1 MEALAT
7 KYRPRTFKDVVCQ
20 DNIKKVLTNQLET
33 GEVKQAY
40 LFCGSA
46 GTGKTTSAR
55 IFANEVNEGKG
66 KPIEIDG
73 ASNNGVDN
81 IRQIIDDCRMKSL
94 DSKYKVYIIDEVHML
109 SIGAFNALLKVLEE
123 PPKGVIFILCTTDP
137 HKIPATILSR
147 VQRFQ
152 FKRIPQNEVIKRLE
166 YVLNEENK
174 EIVQSCGGSRDAV
187 QDIEWAR
194 KEGINIIEHDKEAL
208 EYIAKLADGGMRD
221 ALMKL
226 DTVLGYT
233 RDITLQAVLDCLGI
247 TNYDYLFEIV
257 HSIGKQQA
265 QTPVQ
270 IIDDLYKQGKD
281 LKLFVKDLSKFILD
295 LCKLELTQDI
305 SCTMLPP
312 EYKRKC
318 IKLISDC
325 GLDLLVDTMDAV
337 NKLMDKIKY
346 EQNPKSLIESEL
358 IILCLG

>member
-7 KYRPRTFKDVVCQ
+7 KYRPRTFKEVVCQ
-20 DNIKKVLTNQLET
+20 DNIKKVLTNQLDT

-55 IFANEVNEGKG
+55 IFANEVNGGKG

-81 IRQIIDDCRMKSL
+81 IRNIIDDCRMKSL

-152 FKRIPQNEVIKRLE
+152 FKRIPQNEVVKRLQ
-166 YVLNEENK
+166 YVL
-174 EIVQSCGGSRDAV
+174 Q
-187 QDIEWAR
+187 Q
-194 KEGINIIEHDKEAL
+194 EGKITYDMEAL
-208 EYIAKLADGGMRD
+208 QYIAKLADGGMRD

-233 RDITLQAVLDCLGI
+233 HEITMEAVLDCLGI
-247 TNYDYLFEIV
+247 TNYDYLFKIV
-257 HSIGKQQA
+257 SSIIKQDA
-265 QTPVQ
+265 TTPVQ
-270 IIDDLYKQGKD
+270 LIDDLYKQGKD

-305 SCTMLPP
+305 NTTMIPP
-312 EYKRKC
+312 ELKTKC
-318 IKLISDC
+318 TRLLCKCD
-325 GLDLLVDTMDAV
+325 LDLLVDIMDAV

-346 EQNPKSLIESEL
+346 EQNAKSLIESEL

>member
-20 DNIKKVLTNQLET
+20 DNIKKVLTNQLDT

-55 IFANEVNEGKG
+55 IFANEVNAGKG

-81 IRQIIDDCRMKSL
+81 IRNIIDDCRMKSL

-152 FKRIPQNEVIKRLE
+152 FKRIPQNEVVKRLQ
-166 YVLNEENK
+166 YVL
-174 EIVQSCGGSRDAV
+174 Q
-187 QDIEWAR
+187 Q
-194 KEGINIIEHDKEAL
+194 EGKITYDMEAL
-208 EYIAKLADGGMRD
+208 QYIAKLADGGMRD

-233 RDITLQAVLDCLGI
+233 TEITMEAVLDCLGI
-247 TNYDYLFEIV
+247 TNYDYLFKIV
-257 HSIGKQQA
+257 SSIIKQDA
-265 QTPVQ
+265 TTPMQ
-270 IIDDLYKQGKD
+270 LIDDLYKQGKD
-281 LKLFVKDLSKFILD
+281 LKLFVKDLSKFVLD

-305 SCTMLPP
+305 NTTMIPP
-312 EYKRKC
+312 ELKTKC
-318 IKLISDC
+318 TQLLCKCD
-325 GLDLLVDTMDAV
+325 LDLLVDIMDAV

>member
-1 MEALAT
+1 MMNLAV
-7 KYRPRTFKDVVCQ
+7 KYRPERFKDVVCQ
-20 DNIKKVLTNQLET
+20 DNVKKVLTNQLET
-33 GEVKQAY
+33 NEVKQAY
-40 LFCGSA
+40 LFCGSS

-81 IRQIIDDCRMKSL
+81 IRNIIDDCRMKSL

-152 FKRIPQNEVIKRLE
+152 FKRIPQNEVVKRLQ
-166 YVLNEENK
+166 YVL
-174 EIVQSCGGSRDAV
+174 Q
-187 QDIEWAR
+187 Q
-194 KEGINIIEHDKEAL
+194 EGKITYDMEAL
-208 EYIAKLADGGMRD
+208 QYIAKLADGGMRD

-233 RDITLQAVLDCLGI
+233 TEITMEAVLDCLGI
-247 TNYDYLFEIV
+247 TNYDYLFKIV
-257 HSIGKQQA
+257 SSIIKQDA
-265 QTPVQ
+265 TTPMQ
-270 IIDDLYKQGKD
+270 LIDDLYKQGKD

-305 SCTMLPP
+305 NTTMIPP
-312 EYKRKC
+312 ELKTKC
-318 IKLISDC
+318 TQLLCKCD
-325 GLDLLVDTMDAV
+325 LDLLVDIMDAV

>member
-7 KYRPRTFKDVVCQ
+7 KYRPRTFNDVVCQ
-20 DNIKKVLTNQLET
+20 DNIKKVLTNQLDT

-55 IFANEVNEGKG
+55 IFANEVNGGKG

-81 IRQIIDDCRMKSL
+81 IRNIIDDCRMKSL

-152 FKRIPQNEVIKRLE
+152 FKRIPQNEVVKRLQ
-166 YVLNEENK
+166 YVL
-174 EIVQSCGGSRDAV
+174 Q
-187 QDIEWAR
+187 Q
-194 KEGINIIEHDKEAL
+194 EGKITYDMEAL
-208 EYIAKLADGGMRD
+208 QYIAKLADGGMRD

-233 RDITLQAVLDCLGI
+233 SEITMEAVLDCLGI
-247 TNYDYLFEIV
+247 TNYDYLFKIV
-257 HSIGKQQA
+257 SSIIKQDA
-265 QTPVQ
+265 TTPMQ
-270 IIDDLYKQGKD
+270 LIDDLYKQGKD

-305 SCTMLPP
+305 NTTMIPP
-312 EYKRKC
+312 ELKTKC
-318 IKLISDC
+318 TRLLCKCD
-325 GLDLLVDTMDAV
+325 LDLLVDIMDAV

>member
-1 MEALAT
+1 MESLAT

-33 GEVKQAY
+33 GEIKQAY

-55 IFANEVNEGKG
+55 IFANDVNGGKG

-81 IRQIIDDCRMKSL
+81 IRSIIDDCRMKSL

-147 VQRFQ
+147 LQRFD
-152 FKRIPQNEVIKRLE
+152 FKRIPQFEIVNRLK
-166 YVLNEENK
+166 YILNEEGNTTY
-174 EIVQSCGGSRDAV
+174 
-187 QDIEWAR
+187 DI
-194 KEGINIIEHDKEAL
+194 EAL

-221 ALMKL
+221 AIMKL

-233 RDITLQAVLDCLGI
+233 TNITLQAVLDCLGI
-247 TNYDYLFEIV
+247 TNYEHLLKIV
-257 HSIGKQQA
+257 QGIINKQA
-265 QTPVQ
+265 DEPIQ
-270 IIDDLYKQGKD
+270 IIDSIYRDGKD
-281 LKLFVKDLSKFILD
+281 LKLFVKDLNKFVLD
-295 LCKLELTQDI
+295 LCKLNITRNKELTMIPTDI
-305 SCTMLPP
+305 M
-312 EYKRKC
+312 RQC
-318 IKLISDC
+318 IHIATNTSKYD
-325 GLDLLVDTMDAV
+325 LVDILDGV
-337 NKLMDKIKY
+337 NNLLDKIKY
-346 EQNPKSLIESEL
+346 EQNPKNLIESEL
-358 IILCLG
+358 IILCLK

>member
-20 DNIKKVLTNQLET
+20 DNIKKVLTNQLDT

-40 LFCGSA
+40 LYCGSA

-55 IFANEVNEGKG
+55 IFANEVNGGKG

-81 IRQIIDDCRMKSL
+81 IRNIIDDCRMKSL
-94 DSKYKVYIIDEVHML
+94 DRKYKVYIIDEVRML
-109 SIGAFNALLKVLEE
+109 RMGAFNALLKVLEE

-152 FKRIPQNEVIKRLE
+152 FKRIPQNEVVKRLQ
-166 YVLNEENK
+166 YVLQQEGK
-174 EIVQSCGGSRDAV
+174 ITYDMDAL
-187 QDIEWAR
+187 Q
-194 KEGINIIEHDKEAL
+194 
-208 EYIAKLADGGMRD
+208 YIAKLADGGMRD

-233 RDITLQAVLDCLGI
+233 TEITMEAVLDCLGI
-247 TNYDYLFEIV
+247 TNYDYLFKIV
-257 HSIGKQQA
+257 SSIIKQDA
-265 QTPVQ
+265 TTPMQ
-270 IIDDLYKQGKD
+270 LIDDLYKQGKD

-305 SCTMLPP
+305 NTTMIPP
-312 EYKRKC
+312 ELKTKC
-318 IKLISDC
+318 TQLLCKCD
-325 GLDLLVDTMDAV
+325 LDLLVDIMDAV

>member
-7 KYRPRTFKDVVCQ
+7 KYRPTRFEDVVCQ
-20 DNIKKVLTNQLET
+20 DNIKKVLTNQLDT

-55 IFANEVNEGKG
+55 IFANEVNAGKG

-81 IRQIIDDCRMKSL
+81 IRNIIDDCRMKSL

-152 FKRIPQNEVIKRLE
+152 FKRIPQNEVVKRLQ
-166 YVLNEENK
+166 YVL
-174 EIVQSCGGSRDAV
+174 Q
-187 QDIEWAR
+187 Q
-194 KEGINIIEHDKEAL
+194 EGKITYDMQAL
-208 EYIAKLADGGMRD
+208 QYIAKLADGGMRD

-233 RDITLQAVLDCLGI
+233 TEITMEAVLDCLGI
-247 TNYDYLFEIV
+247 TNYDYLFKIV
-257 HSIGKQQA
+257 SSIIKQDA
-265 QTPVQ
+265 TTPMQ
-270 IIDDLYKQGKD
+270 LIDDLYKQGKD

-305 SCTMLPP
+305 NTTMIPP
-312 EYKRKC
+312 ELKTKC
-318 IKLISDC
+318 TQLLCKCD
-325 GLDLLVDTMDAV
+325 LDLLVDIMDAV

>member
-7 KYRPRTFKDVVCQ
+7 KYRPRTFKEVVCQ
-20 DNIKKVLTNQLET
+20 DNIKKVLTNQLDT

-55 IFANEVNEGKG
+55 IFANEVNGGKG

-73 ASNNGVDN
+73 ASSNGVDN

-152 FKRIPQNEVIKRLE
+152 FKRIPQNEVVKRLQ
-166 YVLNEENK
+166 YVL
-174 EIVQSCGGSRDAV
+174 Q
-187 QDIEWAR
+187 Q
-194 KEGINIIEHDKEAL
+194 EGKITYDMEAL
-208 EYIAKLADGGMRD
+208 QYIAKLADGGMRD

-233 RDITLQAVLDCLGI
+233 TEITMEAVLDCLGI
-247 TNYDYLFEIV
+247 TNYDYLFKIV
-257 HSIGKQQA
+257 SSIIKQDA
-265 QTPVQ
+265 TTPMQ
-270 IIDDLYKQGKD
+270 LIDDLYKQGKD

-305 SCTMLPP
+305 NTTMIPP
-312 EYKRKC
+312 ELKTKC
-318 IKLISDC
+318 TQLLCKCD
-325 GLDLLVDTMDAV
+325 LDLLVDIMDAV

>member
-20 DNIKKVLTNQLET
+20 DNIKKVLTNQLDT

-55 IFANEVNEGKG
+55 IFANEVNGGKG

-152 FKRIPQNEVIKRLE
+152 FKRIPQNEVVKRLQ
-166 YVLNEENK
+166 YVLQQEGK
-174 EIVQSCGGSRDAV
+174 ITYDMDAL
-187 QDIEWAR
+187 Q
-194 KEGINIIEHDKEAL
+194 
-208 EYIAKLADGGMRD
+208 YIAKLADGGMRD

-233 RDITLQAVLDCLGI
+233 TEITMEAVLDCLGI
-247 TNYDYLFEIV
+247 TNYDYLFKIV
-257 HSIGKQQA
+257 SSIIKQDA
-265 QTPVQ
+265 TTPMQ
-270 IIDDLYKQGKD
+270 LIDDLYKQGKD

-305 SCTMLPP
+305 NTTMIPP
-312 EYKRKC
+312 ELKTKC
-318 IKLISDC
+318 TQLLCKCD
-325 GLDLLVDTMDAV
+325 LDLLVDIMDAV

>member
-7 KYRPRTFKDVVCQ
+7 KYRPRTFHDVVCQ

-55 IFANEVNEGKG
+55 IFANEVNGGKG

-81 IRQIIDDCRMKSL
+81 IRNIIDDCRMKSL

-152 FKRIPQNEVIKRLE
+152 FKRIPQNDVVKRLQ
-166 YVLNEENK
+166 YVL
-174 EIVQSCGGSRDAV
+174 Q
-187 QDIEWAR
+187 Q
-194 KEGINIIEHDKEAL
+194 EGKITYDMEAL
-208 EYIAKLADGGMRD
+208 QYIAKLADGGMRD

-233 RDITLQAVLDCLGI
+233 HEITMEAVLDCLGI
-247 TNYDYLFEIV
+247 TNYDYLFKIV
-257 HSIGKQQA
+257 SSVIKQDA
-265 QTPVQ
+265 TTPVQ
-270 IIDDLYKQGKD
+270 LIDDLYKQGKD

-305 SCTMLPP
+305 NTTMIPP
-312 EYKRKC
+312 ELKTKC
-318 IKLISDC
+318 TKLLCKCD
-325 GLDLLVDTMDAV
+325 LDLMVDIMDAV

>member
-7 KYRPRTFKDVVCQ
+7 KYRPRTFKEVVCQ
-20 DNIKKVLTNQLET
+20 DNIKKVLTNQLDT

-55 IFANEVNEGKG
+55 IFANEVNGGKG

-81 IRQIIDDCRMKSL
+81 IRNIIDDCRMKSL

-152 FKRIPQNEVIKRLE
+152 FKRIPQNEVVKRLQ
-166 YVLNEENK
+166 YVL
-174 EIVQSCGGSRDAV
+174 Q
-187 QDIEWAR
+187 Q
-194 KEGINIIEHDKEAL
+194 EGKITYDMEAL
-208 EYIAKLADGGMRD
+208 QYIAKLADGGMRD

-233 RDITLQAVLDCLGI
+233 NEITMEAVLDCLGI
-247 TNYDYLFEIV
+247 TNYDYLFKIV
-257 HSIGKQQA
+257 SSIIKQDA
-265 QTPVQ
+265 TTPMQ
-270 IIDDLYKQGKD
+270 LIDDLYKQGKD

-305 SCTMLPP
+305 NTTMIPP
-312 EYKRKC
+312 ELKTKC
-318 IKLISDC
+318 TQLLCKCD
-325 GLDLLVDTMDAV
+325 LDLLVDIMDAV

>member
-20 DNIKKVLTNQLET
+20 DNIKKVLTNQLDT

-81 IRQIIDDCRMKSL
+81 IRNIIDDCRMKSL

-152 FKRIPQNEVIKRLE
+152 FKRIPQNEVVKRLE
-166 YVLNEENK
+166 YIL
-174 EIVQSCGGSRDAV
+174 VQ
-187 QDIEWAR
+187 
-194 KEGINIIEHDKEAL
+194 EGILTYNVVAI

-221 ALMKL
+221 AIMKL

-233 RDITLQAVLDCLGI
+233 HEITMEAVLDCLGI
-247 TNYDYLFEIV
+247 TNYDYLFKIV
-257 HSIGKQQA
+257 SSIIKQDA
-265 QTPVQ
+265 TTPMQ
-270 IIDDLYKQGKD
+270 LIDDLYKQGKD

-305 SCTMLPP
+305 NTTMIPP
-312 EYKRKC
+312 ELKTKC
-318 IKLISDC
+318 TRLLCKCD
-325 GLDLLVDTMDAV
+325 LDLLVDIMDAV

>member
-20 DNIKKVLTNQLET
+20 DNIKKVLTNQLDT

-40 LFCGSA
+40 LFAGSA

-55 IFANEVNEGKG
+55 IFANEVNKGKG

-81 IRQIIDDCRMKSL
+81 IRNIIDDCRMKSL

-152 FKRIPQNEVIKRLE
+152 FKRIPQNEVVKRLQ
-166 YVLNEENK
+166 YVL
-174 EIVQSCGGSRDAV
+174 Q
-187 QDIEWAR
+187 Q
-194 KEGINIIEHDKEAL
+194 EGKITYDMEAL
-208 EYIAKLADGGMRD
+208 QYIAKLADGGMRD

-233 RDITLQAVLDCLGI
+233 TEITMEAVLDCLGI
-247 TNYDYLFEIV
+247 TNYDYLFKIV
-257 HSIGKQQA
+257 SSIIKQDA
-265 QTPVQ
+265 TTPMQ
-270 IIDDLYKQGKD
+270 LIDDLYKQGKD

-305 SCTMLPP
+305 NTTMIPP
-312 EYKRKC
+312 ELKTKC
-318 IKLISDC
+318 TQLLCKCD
-325 GLDLLVDTMDAV
+325 LDLLVDIMDAV

>member
-20 DNIKKVLTNQLET
+20 DNIKKVLTNQLDT

-55 IFANEVNEGKG
+55 IFANEVNGGKG

-81 IRQIIDDCRMKSL
+81 IRNIIDDCRMKSL

-152 FKRIPQNEVIKRLE
+152 FKRIPQNEVVNRLE
-166 YVLNEENK
+166 YIL
-174 EIVQSCGGSRDAV
+174 VQ
-187 QDIEWAR
+187 
-194 KEGINIIEHDKEAL
+194 EGILTYNVVAI

-221 ALMKL
+221 AIMKL

-233 RDITLQAVLDCLGI
+233 HEITMEAVLDCLGI
-247 TNYDYLFEIV
+247 TNYDYLFKIV
-257 HSIGKQQA
+257 SSIIKQDA
-265 QTPVQ
+265 TTPMQ
-270 IIDDLYKQGKD
+270 LIDDLYKQGKD

-305 SCTMLPP
+305 NTTMIPP
-312 EYKRKC
+312 ELKTKC
-318 IKLISDC
+318 TRLLCKCD
-325 GLDLLVDTMDAV
+325 LDLLVDIMDAV

>member
-7 KYRPRTFKDVVCQ
+7 KYRPRTFKEVVCQ
-20 DNIKKVLTNQLET
+20 DNIKKVLTNQLDT

-55 IFANEVNEGKG
+55 IFANEVNGGKG

-81 IRQIIDDCRMKSL
+81 IRNIIDDCRMKSL

-152 FKRIPQNEVIKRLE
+152 FKRIPQNEVVKRLQ
-166 YVLNEENK
+166 YVL
-174 EIVQSCGGSRDAV
+174 Q
-187 QDIEWAR
+187 Q
-194 KEGINIIEHDKEAL
+194 EGKITYDMEAL
-208 EYIAKLADGGMRD
+208 QYIAKLADGGMRD

-233 RDITLQAVLDCLGI
+233 NEITMEAVLDCLGI
-247 TNYDYLFEIV
+247 TNYDYLFKIV
-257 HSIGKQQA
+257 SSIIKQDA
-265 QTPVQ
+265 TTPMQ
-270 IIDDLYKQGKD
+270 LIDDLYKQGKD

-305 SCTMLPP
+305 NTTMIPP
-312 EYKRKC
+312 ELKTKC
-318 IKLISDC
+318 TRLLCKSD
-325 GLDLLVDTMDAV
+325 LDLLVDIMDAV

>member
-40 LFCGSA
+40 LFAGSA

-55 IFANEVNEGKG
+55 IFANEVNKGKG

-81 IRQIIDDCRMKSL
+81 IRNIIDDCRMKSL

-152 FKRIPQNEVIKRLE
+152 FKRIPQNEVVKRLQ
-166 YVLNEENK
+166 YVLQQEGK
-174 EIVQSCGGSRDAV
+174 ITYDMDAL
-187 QDIEWAR
+187 Q
-194 KEGINIIEHDKEAL
+194 
-208 EYIAKLADGGMRD
+208 YIAKLADGGMRD

-233 RDITLQAVLDCLGI
+233 HEITMEAVLDCLGI
-247 TNYDYLFEIV
+247 TNYDYLFKIV
-257 HSIGKQQA
+257 SSVIKQDA
-265 QTPVQ
+265 TTPVQ
-270 IIDDLYKQGKD
+270 LIDDLYKQGKD

-305 SCTMLPP
+305 NTTMIPP
-312 EYKRKC
+312 ELKTKC
-318 IKLISDC
+318 TKLLCKCD
-325 GLDLLVDTMDAV
+325 LDLMVDIMDAV

>member
-20 DNIKKVLTNQLET
+20 DNIKKVLTNQLDT

-40 LFCGSA
+40 LFSGSA

-55 IFANEVNEGKG
+55 IFANEVNGGKG

-81 IRQIIDDCRMKSL
+81 IRNIIDDCRMKSL

-152 FKRIPQNEVIKRLE
+152 FKRIPQNEVVKRLQ
-166 YVLNEENK
+166 YVL
-174 EIVQSCGGSRDAV
+174 Q
-187 QDIEWAR
+187 Q
-194 KEGINIIEHDKEAL
+194 EGKITYDMEAL
-208 EYIAKLADGGMRD
+208 QYIAKLADGGMRD

-233 RDITLQAVLDCLGI
+233 TEITMEAVLGCLGI
-247 TNYDYLFEIV
+247 TNYDYLYKLV
-257 HSIGKQQA
+257 GSIIRQDA
-265 QTPVQ
+265 TTPVLM
-270 IIDDLYKQGKD
+270 IDDLYKQGKD

-305 SCTMLPP
+305 NTTMIPP
-312 EYKRKC
+312 ELKTKC
-318 IKLISDC
+318 TQLLCKCD
-325 GLDLLVDTMDAV
+325 LDLLVDIMDAV

>member
-1 MEALAT
+1 MMNLAV
-7 KYRPRTFKDVVCQ
+7 KYRPERFKDVVCQ
-20 DNIKKVLTNQLET
+20 DNVKKVLTNQLET
-33 GEVKQAY
+33 NEVKQAY
-40 LFCGSA
+40 LFCGSS

-55 IFANEVNEGKG
+55 IFANEVNGGKG

-81 IRQIIDDCRMKSL
+81 IRNIIDDCRMKSL
-94 DSKYKVYIIDEVHML
+94 DSNYKVYIIDEVHML

-152 FKRIPQNEVIKRLE
+152 FKRIPQNEVVKRLQ
-166 YVLNEENK
+166 YVL
-174 EIVQSCGGSRDAV
+174 Q
-187 QDIEWAR
+187 Q
-194 KEGINIIEHDKEAL
+194 EGKITYDMEAL
-208 EYIAKLADGGMRD
+208 QYIAKLADGGMRD

-233 RDITLQAVLDCLGI
+233 TEITMEAVLDCLGI
-247 TNYDYLFEIV
+247 TNYDYLFKIV
-257 HSIGKQQA
+257 SSIIKQDA
-265 QTPVQ
+265 TTPMQ
-270 IIDDLYKQGKD
+270 LIDDLYKQGKD

-305 SCTMLPP
+305 NTTMIPP
-312 EYKRKC
+312 ELKTKC
-318 IKLISDC
+318 TQLLCKCD
-325 GLDLLVDTMDAV
+325 LDLLVDIMDAV

>member
-40 LFCGSA
+40 LFAGSA

-55 IFANEVNEGKG
+55 IFANEVNGGKG

-81 IRQIIDDCRMKSL
+81 IRNIIDDCRMKSL

-152 FKRIPQNEVIKRLE
+152 FKRIPQNEVVKRLQ
-166 YVLNEENK
+166 YVL
-174 EIVQSCGGSRDAV
+174 Q
-187 QDIEWAR
+187 Q
-194 KEGINIIEHDKEAL
+194 EGKITYDMEAL
-208 EYIAKLADGGMRD
+208 QYIAKLADGGMRD

-233 RDITLQAVLDCLGI
+233 TEITMEAVLDCLGI
-247 TNYDYLFEIV
+247 TNYDYLFKIV
-257 HSIGKQQA
+257 SSIIKQDA
-265 QTPVQ
+265 TTPIQ
-270 IIDDLYKQGKD
+270 LIDDLYKQGKD

-305 SCTMLPP
+305 NTTMIPP
-312 EYKRKC
+312 ELKTKC
-318 IKLISDC
+318 TQLLCKCD
-325 GLDLLVDTMDAV
+325 LDLLVDIMDAV

>member
-20 DNIKKVLTNQLET
+20 DNIKKVLTNQLDT

-55 IFANEVNEGKG
+55 IFANEVNGGKG

-81 IRQIIDDCRMKSL
+81 IRNIIDDCRMKSL

-152 FKRIPQNEVIKRLE
+152 FKRIPQNEVVKRLQ
-166 YVLNEENK
+166 YVLQQEGK
-174 EIVQSCGGSRDAV
+174 ITYDMDAL
-187 QDIEWAR
+187 Q
-194 KEGINIIEHDKEAL
+194 
-208 EYIAKLADGGMRD
+208 YIAKLADGGMRD

-233 RDITLQAVLDCLGI
+233 SEITMEAVLDCLGI
-247 TNYDYLFEIV
+247 TNYDYLFKIV
-257 HSIGKQQA
+257 SSIIKQDA
-265 QTPVQ
+265 TTPMQ
-270 IIDDLYKQGKD
+270 LIDDLYKQGKD

-305 SCTMLPP
+305 NTTMIPP
-312 EYKRKC
+312 ELKTKC
-318 IKLISDC
+318 TQLLCKCD
-325 GLDLLVDTMDAV
+325 LDLLVDIMDAV

>member
-20 DNIKKVLTNQLET
+20 DNIKKVLTNQLDT

-40 LFCGSA
+40 LFSGSA

-55 IFANEVNEGKG
+55 IFANEVNGGKG

-81 IRQIIDDCRMKSL
+81 IRNIIDDCRMKSL

-152 FKRIPQNEVIKRLE
+152 FKRIPQNEVVKRLQ
-166 YVLNEENK
+166 YVL
-174 EIVQSCGGSRDAV
+174 Q
-187 QDIEWAR
+187 Q
-194 KEGINIIEHDKEAL
+194 EGKITYDMEAL
-208 EYIAKLADGGMRD
+208 QYIAKLADGGMRD

-233 RDITLQAVLDCLGI
+233 TEITMEAVLDCLGI
-247 TNYDYLFEIV
+247 TNYDYLFKIV
-257 HSIGKQQA
+257 SSIIKQDA
-265 QTPVQ
+265 TTPMQ
-270 IIDDLYKQGKD
+270 LIDDLYKQGKD

-305 SCTMLPP
+305 NTTMIPP
-312 EYKRKC
+312 ELKTKC
-318 IKLISDC
+318 TRLLCKCD
-325 GLDLLVDTMDAV
+325 LDLLVDIMDAV

>member
-7 KYRPRTFKDVVCQ
+7 KYRPRAFKDVVCQ
-20 DNIKKVLTNQLET
+20 DNIKKVLTNQLDT

-55 IFANEVNEGKG
+55 IFANEVNGGKG

-152 FKRIPQNEVIKRLE
+152 FKRIPQNEVVKRLQ
-166 YVLNEENK
+166 YVL
-174 EIVQSCGGSRDAV
+174 Q
-187 QDIEWAR
+187 Q
-194 KEGINIIEHDKEAL
+194 EGKITYDMEAL
-208 EYIAKLADGGMRD
+208 QYIAKLADGGMRD

-233 RDITLQAVLDCLGI
+233 TEITMEAVLDCLGI
-247 TNYDYLFEIV
+247 TNYDYLFKIV
-257 HSIGKQQA
+257 SSIIKQDA
-265 QTPVQ
+265 TTPMQ
-270 IIDDLYKQGKD
+270 LIDDLYKQGKD

-305 SCTMLPP
+305 NTTMIPP
-312 EYKRKC
+312 ELKTKC
-318 IKLISDC
+318 TQLLCKCD
-325 GLDLLVDTMDAV
+325 LDLLVDIMDAV

>member
-20 DNIKKVLTNQLET
+20 DNIKKVLTNQLDT

-55 IFANEVNEGKG
+55 IFANEVNGGKG

-81 IRQIIDDCRMKSL
+81 IRNIIDDCRMKSL

-152 FKRIPQNEVIKRLE
+152 FKRIPQSEVVKRLQ
-166 YVLNEENK
+166 YVL
-174 EIVQSCGGSRDAV
+174 Q
-187 QDIEWAR
+187 Q
-194 KEGINIIEHDKEAL
+194 EGKITYDMEAL
-208 EYIAKLADGGMRD
+208 QYIAKLADGGMRD

-233 RDITLQAVLDCLGI
+233 TEITMEAVLDCLGI
-247 TNYDYLFEIV
+247 TNYDYLFKIV
-257 HSIGKQQA
+257 SSIIKQDA
-265 QTPVQ
+265 TTPMQ
-270 IIDDLYKQGKD
+270 LIDDLYKQGKD

-305 SCTMLPP
+305 NTTMIPP
-312 EYKRKC
+312 ELKTKC
-318 IKLISDC
+318 TQLLCKCD
-325 GLDLLVDTMDAV
+325 LDLLVDIMDAV

>member
-7 KYRPRTFKDVVCQ
+7 KYRPRTFKEVVCQ
-20 DNIKKVLTNQLET
+20 DNIKKVLTNQLDT

-55 IFANEVNEGKG
+55 IFANEVNGGKG

-73 ASNNGVDN
+73 ASNSGVDN
-81 IRQIIDDCRMKSL
+81 IRNIIDDCRMKSL

-152 FKRIPQNEVIKRLE
+152 FKRIPQNEVVKRLQ
-166 YVLNEENK
+166 YVL
-174 EIVQSCGGSRDAV
+174 Q
-187 QDIEWAR
+187 Q
-194 KEGINIIEHDKEAL
+194 EGKITYDMEPL
-208 EYIAKLADGGMRD
+208 QYIAKLADGGMRD

-233 RDITLQAVLDCLGI
+233 TEITMEAVLDCLGI
-247 TNYDYLFEIV
+247 TNYDYLFKIV
-257 HSIGKQQA
+257 SSIIKQDA
-265 QTPVQ
+265 TTPMQ
-270 IIDDLYKQGKD
+270 LIDDLYKQGKD

-305 SCTMLPP
+305 NTTMIPP
-312 EYKRKC
+312 ELKTKC
-318 IKLISDC
+318 TQLLCKCD
-325 GLDLLVDTMDAV
+325 LDLLVDIMDAV

>member
-7 KYRPRTFKDVVCQ
+7 KYRPRTFKEVVCQ

-40 LFCGSA
+40 LFAGSA

-55 IFANEVNEGKG
+55 IFANEVNRGKG

-81 IRQIIDDCRMKSL
+81 IRNIIDDCRMKSL

-152 FKRIPQNEVIKRLE
+152 FKRIPQNEVVKRLQ
-166 YVLNEENK
+166 YVL
-174 EIVQSCGGSRDAV
+174 Q
-187 QDIEWAR
+187 Q
-194 KEGINIIEHDKEAL
+194 EGKITYDMEAL
-208 EYIAKLADGGMRD
+208 QYIAKLADGGMRD

-233 RDITLQAVLDCLGI
+233 TEITMEAVLDCLGI
-247 TNYDYLFEIV
+247 TNYDYLFKIV
-257 HSIGKQQA
+257 SSIIKQDA
-265 QTPVQ
+265 TTPMQ
-270 IIDDLYKQGKD
+270 LIDDLYKQGKD
-281 LKLFVKDLSKFILD
+281 LKLFVKDLSKFVLD

-305 SCTMLPP
+305 NTTMIPP
-312 EYKRKC
+312 ELKTKC
-318 IKLISDC
+318 TQLLCKCD
-325 GLDLLVDTMDAV
+325 LDLLVDIMDAV

>member
-7 KYRPRTFKDVVCQ
+7 KYRPRTFKEVVCQ
-20 DNIKKVLTNQLET
+20 DNIKKVLTNQLDT

-55 IFANEVNEGKG
+55 IFANEVNGGKG

-81 IRQIIDDCRMKSL
+81 IRNIIDDCRMKSL

-152 FKRIPQNEVIKRLE
+152 FKRIPQNEVVKRLQ
-166 YVLNEENK
+166 YVL
-174 EIVQSCGGSRDAV
+174 Q
-187 QDIEWAR
+187 Q
-194 KEGINIIEHDKEAL
+194 EGKITYDMEAL
-208 EYIAKLADGGMRD
+208 QYIAKLADGGMRD

-233 RDITLQAVLDCLGI
+233 TEITMEAVLDCLGI
-247 TNYDYLFEIV
+247 TNYDYLFKIV
-257 HSIGKQQA
+257 SSIIKQDA
-265 QTPVQ
+265 TTPVQ
-270 IIDDLYKQGKD
+270 LIDDLYKQGKD

-305 SCTMLPP
+305 NTTMIPP
-312 EYKRKC
+312 ELKTKC
-318 IKLISDC
+318 TQLLCKCD
-325 GLDLLVDTMDAV
+325 LDLLVDIMDAV

>member
-1 MEALAT
+1 MMNLAV
-7 KYRPRTFKDVVCQ
+7 KYRPERFKDVVCQ
-20 DNIKKVLTNQLET
+20 DNVKKVLTNQLET
-33 GEVKQAY
+33 NEVKQAY
-40 LFCGSA
+40 LFCGSS

-55 IFANEVNEGKG
+55 IFANEVNGGKG

-73 ASNNGVDN
+73 ASNNGVDK
-81 IRQIIDDCRMKSL
+81 IRNIIDDCRMKSL
-94 DSKYKVYIIDEVHML
+94 DSKYNVYIIDEVHML

-152 FKRIPQNEVIKRLE
+152 FKRIPQNEVVKRLQ
-166 YVLNEENK
+166 YVLQQEGK
-174 EIVQSCGGSRDAV
+174 ITYDMDAL
-187 QDIEWAR
+187 Q
-194 KEGINIIEHDKEAL
+194 
-208 EYIAKLADGGMRD
+208 YIAKLADGGMRD

-233 RDITLQAVLDCLGI
+233 TEITMEAVLDCLGI
-247 TNYDYLFEIV
+247 TNYDYLFKIV
-257 HSIGKQQA
+257 SSIIKQDA
-265 QTPVQ
+265 TTPMQ
-270 IIDDLYKQGKD
+270 LIDDLYKQGKD

-305 SCTMLPP
+305 NTTMIPP
-312 EYKRKC
+312 ELKTKC
-318 IKLISDC
+318 TRLLCKCD
-325 GLDLLVDTMDAV
+325 LDLLVDIMDAV

>member
-20 DNIKKVLTNQLET
+20 DNIKKVLTNQLDT

-55 IFANEVNEGKG
+55 IFANEVNGGKG

-81 IRQIIDDCRMKSL
+81 IRNIIDDCRMKSL

-152 FKRIPQNEVIKRLE
+152 FKRIPQNEVVKRLQ
-166 YVLNEENK
+166 YVL
-174 EIVQSCGGSRDAV
+174 Q
-187 QDIEWAR
+187 Q
-194 KEGINIIEHDKEAL
+194 EGKITYDMEAL
-208 EYIAKLADGGMRD
+208 QYIAKLADGGMRD

-233 RDITLQAVLDCLGI
+233 TEITMEAVLDCLGI
-247 TNYDYLFEIV
+247 TNYDYLFKIV
-257 HSIGKQQA
+257 SSIIKQDA
-265 QTPVQ
+265 TTPMQ
-270 IIDDLYKQGKD
+270 LIDDLYKQGKD

-305 SCTMLPP
+305 NTTMIPP
-312 EYKRKC
+312 ELKTKC
-318 IKLISDC
+318 TKLLCKCD
-325 GLDLLVDTMDAV
+325 LDLLVDIMDAV

>member
-20 DNIKKVLTNQLET
+20 DNIKKVLTNQLDT

-55 IFANEVNEGKG
+55 IFANEVNKGKG

-81 IRQIIDDCRMKSL
+81 IRNIIDDCRMKSL

-109 SIGAFNALLKVLEE
+109 SIGAFNASLKVLEE

-152 FKRIPQNEVIKRLE
+152 FKRIPQNEVVKRLQ
-166 YVLNEENK
+166 YVL
-174 EIVQSCGGSRDAV
+174 Q
-187 QDIEWAR
+187 Q
-194 KEGINIIEHDKEAL
+194 EGKITYDMEAL
-208 EYIAKLADGGMRD
+208 QYIAKLADGGMRD

-233 RDITLQAVLDCLGI
+233 TEITMEAVLDCLGI
-247 TNYDYLFEIV
+247 TNYDYLFKIV
-257 HSIGKQQA
+257 SSIIKQDA
-265 QTPVQ
+265 TTPMQ
-270 IIDDLYKQGKD
+270 LIDDLYKQGKD

-305 SCTMLPP
+305 NTTMIPP
-312 EYKRKC
+312 ELKTKC
-318 IKLISDC
+318 TQLLCKCD
-325 GLDLLVDTMDAV
+325 LDLLVDIMDAV

>member
-7 KYRPRTFKDVVCQ
+7 KYRPRTFKEVVCQ
-20 DNIKKVLTNQLET
+20 DNIKKVLTNQLDT

-55 IFANEVNEGKG
+55 IFANEVNKGKG

-81 IRQIIDDCRMKSL
+81 IRNIIDDCRMKSL

-152 FKRIPQNEVIKRLE
+152 FKRIPQNEVVKRLQ
-166 YVLNEENK
+166 YVLQQEGK
-174 EIVQSCGGSRDAV
+174 ITYDMDAL
-187 QDIEWAR
+187 Q
-194 KEGINIIEHDKEAL
+194 
-208 EYIAKLADGGMRD
+208 YIAKLADGGMRD

-233 RDITLQAVLDCLGI
+233 TEITMEAVLDCLGI
-247 TNYDYLFEIV
+247 TNYDYLFKIV
-257 HSIGKQQA
+257 SSIIKQDA
-265 QTPVQ
+265 TTPMQ
-270 IIDDLYKQGKD
+270 LIDDLYKQGKD

-305 SCTMLPP
+305 NTTMIPP
-312 EYKRKC
+312 ELKTKC
-318 IKLISDC
+318 TQLLCKCD
-325 GLDLLVDTMDAV
+325 LDLLVDIMDAV

>member
-20 DNIKKVLTNQLET
+20 DNIKKVLTNRLDT

-55 IFANEVNEGKG
+55 IFANEVNGGKG

-81 IRQIIDDCRMKSL
+81 IRNIIDDCRMKSL

-152 FKRIPQNEVIKRLE
+152 FKRIPQNEVVNRLE
-166 YVLNEENK
+166 YIL
-174 EIVQSCGGSRDAV
+174 VQ
-187 QDIEWAR
+187 
-194 KEGINIIEHDKEAL
+194 EGILTYNVVAI

-221 ALMKL
+221 AIMKL

-233 RDITLQAVLDCLGI
+233 HEITMEAVLDCLGI
-247 TNYDYLFEIV
+247 TNYDYLFKIV
-257 HSIGKQQA
+257 SSIIKQDA
-265 QTPVQ
+265 TTPMQ
-270 IIDDLYKQGKD
+270 LIDDLYKQGKD

-305 SCTMLPP
+305 NTTMIPP
-312 EYKRKC
+312 ELKTKC
-318 IKLISDC
+318 TQLLCKCD
-325 GLDLLVDTMDAV
+325 LDLLVDIMDAV

>member
-7 KYRPRTFKDVVCQ
+7 KYRPRTFKEVVCQ
-20 DNIKKVLTNQLET
+20 DNIKKVLTNQLDT

-55 IFANEVNEGKG
+55 IFANEVNGGKG

-81 IRQIIDDCRMKSL
+81 IRNIIDDCRMKSL

-152 FKRIPQNEVIKRLE
+152 FKRIPQNEVVKRLQ
-166 YVLNEENK
+166 YVLQQEGK
-174 EIVQSCGGSRDAV
+174 ITYDMDAL
-187 QDIEWAR
+187 Q
-194 KEGINIIEHDKEAL
+194 
-208 EYIAKLADGGMRD
+208 YIAKLADGGMRD

-233 RDITLQAVLDCLGI
+233 SEITMEAVLDCLGI
-247 TNYDYLFEIV
+247 TNYDYLFKIV
-257 HSIGKQQA
+257 SSVIKQDA
-265 QTPVQ
+265 TTPMQ
-270 IIDDLYKQGKD
+270 LIDDLYKQGKD

-305 SCTMLPP
+305 NTTMIPP
-312 EYKRKC
+312 ELKTKC
-318 IKLISDC
+318 TRLLCKCD
-325 GLDLLVDTMDAV
+325 LDLLVDIMDAV

>member
-40 LFCGSA
+40 LFAGSA

-55 IFANEVNEGKG
+55 IFANEVNGGKG

-81 IRQIIDDCRMKSL
+81 IRNIIDDCRMKSL

-152 FKRIPQNEVIKRLE
+152 FKRIPQNEVVKRLQ
-166 YVLNEENK
+166 YVL
-174 EIVQSCGGSRDAV
+174 Q
-187 QDIEWAR
+187 Q
-194 KEGINIIEHDKEAL
+194 EGKITYDMEAL
-208 EYIAKLADGGMRD
+208 QYIAKLADGGMRD

-233 RDITLQAVLDCLGI
+233 TEITMPAVLDCLGI
-247 TNYDYLFEIV
+247 TNYDYLFKIV
-257 HSIGKQQA
+257 SSIIKQDA
-265 QTPVQ
+265 TTPMQ
-270 IIDDLYKQGKD
+270 LIDDLYKQGKD

-305 SCTMLPP
+305 NTTMIPP
-312 EYKRKC
+312 ELKTKC
-318 IKLISDC
+318 TQLLCKCD
-325 GLDLLVDTMDAV
+325 LDLLVDIMDAV

>member
-7 KYRPRTFKDVVCQ
+7 KYRPKTFHDVVCQ

-55 IFANEVNEGKG
+55 IFANEVNQGKG

-81 IRQIIDDCRMKSL
+81 IRNIIDDCRMKSL

-152 FKRIPQNEVIKRLE
+152 FKRIPQNEVVKRLQ
-166 YVLNEENK
+166 YVL
-174 EIVQSCGGSRDAV
+174 Q
-187 QDIEWAR
+187 Q
-194 KEGINIIEHDKEAL
+194 EGKITYDMEAL
-208 EYIAKLADGGMRD
+208 QYIAKLADGGMRD

-233 RDITLQAVLDCLGI
+233 TEITMEAVLDCLGI
-247 TNYDYLFEIV
+247 TNYDYLFKIV
-257 HSIGKQQA
+257 SSIIKQDA
-265 QTPVQ
+265 TTPMQ
-270 IIDDLYKQGKD
+270 LIDDLYKQGKD

-305 SCTMLPP
+305 NTTMIPP
-312 EYKRKC
+312 ELKTKC
-318 IKLISDC
+318 TRLLCKCD
-325 GLDLLVDTMDAV
+325 LDLLVDIMDAV